1 MMARVLLSLILSF
14 LFVCAVSAADKTG
27 SDRKNQPIQIKSNSL
42 STDSASST
50 ATFTGKVSARQG
62 DVTIY
67 CDRLLVFYSEKE
79 KGVDK
84 VEAFGNVRIIQGNR
98 NAQSGHAVYDGNAG
112 KIILDDNPRLYQ
124 EGSEVTG
131 KVITYTLDTQQSVVT
146 GSADSQVK
154 VIIQPKQKG
163 KDGSE

>member
-1 MMARVLLSLILSF
+1 MIARVALSFILSL
-14 LFVCAVSAADKTG
+14 LFVCSVSAAGKTG

-42 STDSASST
+42 STDRDNST
-50 ATFTGKVSARQG
+50 ALFTGKVSARQG

-67 CDRLLVFYSEKE
+67 CDRLIVFYSEKD
-79 KGVDK
+79 KDVDK

-98 NAQSGHAVYDGNAG
+98 LAQSGHAVYDGNAG
-112 KIILDDNPRLYQ
+112 KIILDDNPRLFQ

-146 GSADSQVK
+146 SSPDSQVK
-154 VIIQPKQKG
+154 VIIQPRQKG